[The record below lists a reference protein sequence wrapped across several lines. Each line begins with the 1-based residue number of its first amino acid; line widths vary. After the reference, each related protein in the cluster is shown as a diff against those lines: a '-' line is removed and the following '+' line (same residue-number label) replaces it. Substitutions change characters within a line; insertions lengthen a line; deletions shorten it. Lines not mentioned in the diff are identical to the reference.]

1 MVSGEELFRR
11 YQEGDRGA
19 FDDLVALYE
28 HDFMFFLNGVV
39 NDKHEATHL
48 MIEAFAQLAL
58 KGGDFSGRSSLKT
71 YLYTIGKNLAF
82 RYVKARRKERHISIE
97 EIAGGLHD
105 VSGLFTI
112 EKSENE
118 KSEAERRID
127 EAVGRLEN
135 QIDAMSESLPPV
147 TYFAIPSG
155 HRVVSQG
162 HVCRT
167 VCRRAERV
175 TITASRHY
183 AISPQTAAYL
193 NRLSDWLYVFGRKA
207 VAALGVKQSLW
218 TP

>member
-105 VSGLFTI
+105 VSESPESSLEREESHLMLRKAMQDLKAEHKAVLLLLYFEDMSYI
-112 EKSENE
+112 EAGQALRKSEMQIRSLAHRA
-118 KSEAERRID
+118 KEA
-127 EAVGRLEN
+127 LKKKLQEN
-135 QIDAMSESLPPV
+135 
-147 TYFAIPSG
+147 G
-155 HRVVSQG
+155 
-162 HVCRT
+162 
-167 VCRRAERV
+167 
-175 TITASRHY
+175 
-183 AISPQTAAYL
+183 AA
-193 NRLSDWLYVFGRKA
+193 N
-207 VAALGVKQSLW
+207 
-218 TP
+218 